1 MNIKGETMT
10 SYDHLAGRFKALAHP
25 VRLQIL
31 DMLRGGEACVC
42 HMETALDRRQA
53 YISQQLMVLRDAGLV
68 DARKDGL
75 QVFYCLADDIT
86 AALLDA
92 IFGPVEEDRQTRLE
106 GCPCPHC
113 VVEVETIS

>member
-1 MNIKGETMT
+1 MT
-10 SYDHLAGRFKALAHP
+10 SYDNLAVRFKALAHP

-31 DMLRGGEACVC
+31 DMLRSGEACVC
-42 HMETALDRRQA
+42 HMETALNKRQA

-75 QVFYCLADDIT
+75 QVFYCLADDLT
-86 AALLDA
+86 TALLDA
-92 IFGPVEEDRQTRLE
+92 IFGSIEEARPTRLE

-113 VVEVETIS
+113 AVEVETVS